1 MTLKRV
7 SHSSVSSQPQ
17 SIASLETYDPEFIC
31 RYYRWRLPQVI
42 KRFLEIFWPL
52 FWFVLC
58 LRWDELRGC
67 ANRNVP
73 RRAVQLRQILT
84 QLGPTFIKVGQALS
98 TRPDLVRKDYLEEL
112 TQLQDQLPAFPSDQA
127 YACIEAELGRPIAEL
142 YAQISPEP
150 VAAASLGQVYKA
162 QLHSGEWVAVKVQRP
177 HLRERLSLDLY
188 LIRWASTWLGPWLPL
203 NLGNTLTAVVD
214 EFGRKLYEEIDYL
227 HEGRNCERFADY
239 FRGDPDVYV
248 PRVFWTYSTRRVL
261 TLEWIDGIKL
271 TDVERIRAAGLEVK
285 QLVRIGVVSALKQLL
300 EYGFFHADPHPG
312 NLFALTDGRMAYIDF
327 GMMDQLTPEM
337 KEYLVDALVHL
348 VDRDYSALIEDFI
361 HLGFLQPDVDRQQ
374 LLPALE
380 TVLKDV
386 MAQEVANFNFK
397 TATDQFSDLMYR
409 YPFQVPP
416 HFALV
421 IRSLVTQEGV
431 ALSLYPQF
439 RIVGVA
445 YPYVAKR
452 LLTDESPRIR
462 ERLLQ
467 VLVKDGKFRW
477 NRLENLIQ
485 IARSDGELDLV
496 PTAQMGLRYLM
507 SEEARTLR
515 RQLVLSLT
523 EDDRIHFEELQRLWR
538 LLSPDLSPSR
548 LWQATLAFLRTWFAE
563 HVQKNVQDTFAEL
576 REQVQAY
583 LEPLS
588 RGPLP
593 QLWPGLLAGME
604 QQR

>member
-1 MTLKRV
+1 MFSRI
-7 SHSSVSSQPQ
+7 SSV
-17 SIASLETYDPEFIC
+17 AALEVYDPQLIC

-42 KRFLEIFWPL
+42 GRALAILWPFL
-52 FWFVLC
+52 WFVLC
-58 LRWDELRGC
+58 LRWDQLWGHTD
-67 ANRNVP
+67 RNVG
-73 RRAVQLRQILT
+73 RRSVQLRKLLT
-84 QLGPTFIKVGQALS
+84 DLGPTFIKVGQALS

-112 TQLQDQLPAFPSDQA
+112 TQLQDQLPPFPSEQA
-127 YACIEAELGRPIAEL
+127 FARIESELGRPIAEIF
-142 YAQISPEP
+142 AQISPEP

-177 HLRERLSLDLY
+177 HLREQLSLDLY

-203 NLGNTLTAVVD
+203 NLGSTLTAVVD
-214 EFGRKLYEEIDYL
+214 EFGRKLFEEIDYL
-227 HEGRNCERFADY
+227 HEGRNCERFAEY
-239 FRGDPDVYV
+239 FRDDPDVYV
-248 PRVFWTYSTRRVL
+248 PRIFWAYSTRRVL

-271 TDVERIRAAGLEVK
+271 TDVERIRAANLEVK
-285 QLVRIGVVSALKQLL
+285 QLVRIGVVAALKQLL

-327 GMMDQLTPEM
+327 GMMDQLTEEM

-348 VDRDYSALIEDFI
+348 VDRDYNALIDDFI
-361 HLGFLQPDVDRQQ
+361 HLGFLQSDVGRQE
-374 LLPALE
+374 LIPALE
-380 TVLKDV
+380 KVLADV
-386 MAQEVANFNFK
+386 LTQEVVNFNFK

-409 YPFQVPP
+409 YPFQVPS

-462 ERLLQ
+462 QRLLQ
-467 VLVKDGKFRW
+467 VLIKDGKFRW

-485 IARSDGELDLV
+485 IARSDGGLDWL
-496 PTAQMGLRYLM
+496 PTAQTGLRYLM
-507 SEEARTLR
+507 SEEARDLR

-523 EDDRIHFEELQRLWR
+523 EDDRLHFEELQRLWR
-538 LLSPDLSPSR
+538 LISPELSPAY
-548 LWQATLAFLRTWFAE
+548 LWQATLRSLPSTGDLQ
-563 HVQKNVQDTFAEL
+563 HTLAEL
-576 REQVQAY
+576 REQVQAH
-583 LEPLS
+583 LEHLS
-588 RGPLP
+588 RWRLP
-593 QLWPGLLAGME
+593 QPWSDLLAGVGQE
-604 QQR
+604 R

>member
-1 MTLKRV
+1 
-7 SHSSVSSQPQ
+7 
-17 SIASLETYDPEFIC
+17 LEVYDPQLIC

-42 KRFLEIFWPL
+42 GRALAILWPFL
-52 FWFVLC
+52 WFVLC
-58 LRWDELRGC
+58 LRWDQLWGHTD
-67 ANRNVP
+67 RNVG
-73 RRAVQLRQILT
+73 RRSVQLRKLLT
-84 QLGPTFIKVGQALS
+84 DLGPTFIKVGQALS

-112 TQLQDQLPAFPSDQA
+112 TQLQDQLPPFPSEQA
-127 YACIEAELGRPIAEL
+127 FARIESELGRPIAEIF
-142 YAQISPEP
+142 AQISPEP

-177 HLRERLSLDLY
+177 HLREQLSLDLY

-203 NLGNTLTAVVD
+203 NLGSTLTAVVD
-214 EFGRKLYEEIDYL
+214 EFGRKLFEEIDYL
-227 HEGRNCERFADY
+227 HEGRNCERFAEY
-239 FRGDPDVYV
+239 FRDDPDVYV
-248 PRVFWTYSTRRVL
+248 PRIFWAYSTRRVL

-271 TDVERIRAAGLEVK
+271 TDVERIRAANLEVK
-285 QLVRIGVVSALKQLL
+285 QLVRIGVVAALKQLL

-327 GMMDQLTPEM
+327 GMMDQLTEEM

-348 VDRDYSALIEDFI
+348 VDRDYNALIDDFI
-361 HLGFLQPDVDRQQ
+361 HLGFLQSDVGRQE
-374 LLPALE
+374 LIPALE
-380 TVLKDV
+380 KVLADV
-386 MAQEVANFNFK
+386 LTQEVVNFNFK

-409 YPFQVPP
+409 YPFQVPS

-462 ERLLQ
+462 QRLLQ
-467 VLVKDGKFRW
+467 VLIKDGKFRW

-485 IARSDGELDLV
+485 IARSDGGLDWL
-496 PTAQMGLRYLM
+496 PTAQTGLRYLM
-507 SEEARTLR
+507 SEEARDLR

-523 EDDRIHFEELQRLWR
+523 EDDRLHFEKLQRLWQ
-538 LLSPDLSPSR
+538 LLSPELSPAY
-548 LWQATLAFLRTWFAE
+548 LWQATLRSLPSTGDLQ
-563 HVQKNVQDTFAEL
+563 HTLAEL
-576 REQVQAY
+576 RDQVQAH
-583 LEPLS
+583 LEHLS
-588 RGPLP
+588 RWRLP
-593 QLWPGLLAGME
+593 QPWSDLLAGVGQE
-604 QQR
+604 R

>member
-1 MTLKRV
+1 MFSRT
-7 SHSSVSSQPQ
+7 SP
-17 SIASLETYDPEFIC
+17 IAALEVYDPQLIC

-42 KRFLEIFWPL
+42 GRALAILWPFL
-52 FWFVLC
+52 WFVLC
-58 LRWDELRGC
+58 LRWDQLWGHTD
-67 ANRNVP
+67 RNVGQ
-73 RRAVQLRQILT
+73 RSVQLRKLLT
-84 QLGPTFIKVGQALS
+84 DLGPTFIKVGQALS

-112 TQLQDQLPAFPSDQA
+112 TQLQDQLPPFPSEQA
-127 YACIEAELGRPIAEL
+127 FARIESELGRPIAEIF
-142 YAQISPEP
+142 AQISPEP

-177 HLRERLSLDLY
+177 HLREQLSLDLY

-203 NLGNTLTAVVD
+203 NLGSTLTAVVD
-214 EFGRKLYEEIDYL
+214 EFGRKLFEEIDYL
-227 HEGRNCERFADY
+227 HEGRNCERFAEY
-239 FRGDPDVYV
+239 FRDDPDVYV
-248 PRVFWTYSTRRVL
+248 PRIFWAYSTRRVL

-271 TDVERIRAAGLEVK
+271 TDVERIRAANLEVK
-285 QLVRIGVVSALKQLL
+285 QLVRIGVVAALKQLL

-327 GMMDQLTPEM
+327 GMMDQLTEEM

-348 VDRDYSALIEDFI
+348 VDRDYNALIDDFV
-361 HLGFLQPDVDRQQ
+361 HLGFLQSDVGRQE
-374 LLPALE
+374 LIPALE
-380 TVLKDV
+380 KVLADV
-386 MAQEVANFNFK
+386 LTQEVVNFNFK

-409 YPFQVPP
+409 YPFQVPS

-462 ERLLQ
+462 QRLLQ
-467 VLVKDGKFRW
+467 VLIKDGKFRW

-485 IARSDGELDLV
+485 IARSDGELDWL

-507 SEEARTLR
+507 SEEARDLR

-523 EDDRIHFEELQRLWR
+523 EDDRLHFEELQRLWR
-538 LLSPDLSPSR
+538 LISPELSPAY
-548 LWQATLAFLRTWFAE
+548 LWQATLRSLPSTGDLQ
-563 HVQKNVQDTFAEL
+563 HTLAEL
-576 REQVQAY
+576 REQVQAH
-583 LEPLS
+583 LEHLS
-588 RGPLP
+588 RWRLP
-593 QLWPGLLAGME
+593 QPWSDLLAGVGQE
-604 QQR
+604 R

>member
-1 MTLKRV
+1 
-7 SHSSVSSQPQ
+7 
-17 SIASLETYDPEFIC
+17 LEVYDPQLIC

-42 KRFLEIFWPL
+42 GRALAILWPFL
-52 FWFVLC
+52 WFVLC
-58 LRWDELRGC
+58 LRWDQLWGHTD
-67 ANRNVP
+67 RNVG
-73 RRAVQLRQILT
+73 RRSVQLRKLLT
-84 QLGPTFIKVGQALS
+84 DLGPTFIKVGQALS

-112 TQLQDQLPAFPSDQA
+112 TQLQDQLPPFPSEQA
-127 YACIEAELGRPIAEL
+127 FARIESELGRPIAEIF
-142 YAQISPEP
+142 AQISPEP

-177 HLRERLSLDLY
+177 HLQEQLSLDLY

-203 NLGNTLTAVVD
+203 NLGSTLTAVVD
-214 EFGRKLYEEIDYL
+214 EFGRKLFEEIDYL
-227 HEGRNCERFADY
+227 HEGRNCERFAEY
-239 FRGDPDVYV
+239 FRDDPDVYV
-248 PRVFWTYSTRRVL
+248 PRIFWAYSTRRVL

-271 TDVERIRAAGLEVK
+271 TDVERIRAANLEVK
-285 QLVRIGVVSALKQLL
+285 QLVRIGVVAALKQLL

-327 GMMDQLTPEM
+327 GMMDQLTEEM

-348 VDRDYSALIEDFI
+348 VDRDYNALIDDFI
-361 HLGFLQPDVDRQQ
+361 HLGFLQSDVGRQE
-374 LLPALE
+374 LIPALE
-380 TVLKDV
+380 KVLADV
-386 MAQEVANFNFK
+386 LTQEVVNFNFK

-409 YPFQVPP
+409 YPFQVPS

-462 ERLLQ
+462 QRLLQ
-467 VLVKDGKFRW
+467 VLIKDGKFRW

-485 IARSDGELDLV
+485 IARSDGGLDWL
-496 PTAQMGLRYLM
+496 PTAQTGLRYLM
-507 SEEARTLR
+507 SEEARDLR

-523 EDDRIHFEELQRLWR
+523 EDDRLHFEELQRLWR
-538 LLSPDLSPSR
+538 LISPELSPAY
-548 LWQATLAFLRTWFAE
+548 LWQATLRSLPSTGDLQ
-563 HVQKNVQDTFAEL
+563 HTLAEL
-576 REQVQAY
+576 REQVQAH
-583 LEPLS
+583 LEHLS
-588 RGPLP
+588 RWRLP
-593 QLWPGLLAGME
+593 QPWSDLLAGVGQE
-604 QQR
+604 R

>member
-1 MTLKRV
+1 MFSRT
-7 SHSSVSSQPQ
+7 SP
-17 SIASLETYDPEFIC
+17 IAALEVYDPQLIC

-42 KRFLEIFWPL
+42 GRALAILWPFL
-52 FWFVLC
+52 WFVLC
-58 LRWDELRGC
+58 LRWDQLWGHTD
-67 ANRNVP
+67 RNVG
-73 RRAVQLRQILT
+73 RRSVQLRKLLT
-84 QLGPTFIKVGQALS
+84 DLGPTFIKVGQALS

-112 TQLQDQLPAFPSDQA
+112 TQLQDQLPPFPSEQA
-127 YACIEAELGRPIAEL
+127 FARIESELGRPIAEIF
-142 YAQISPEP
+142 AQISPEP

-177 HLRERLSLDLY
+177 HLREQLSLDLY

-203 NLGNTLTAVVD
+203 NLGSTLTAVVD
-214 EFGRKLYEEIDYL
+214 EFGRKLFEEIDYL
-227 HEGRNCERFADY
+227 HEGRNCERFAEY
-239 FRGDPDVYV
+239 FRDDPDVYV
-248 PRVFWTYSTRRVL
+248 PRIFWAYSTRRVL

-271 TDVERIRAAGLEVK
+271 TDVERIRAANLEVK
-285 QLVRIGVVSALKQLL
+285 QLVRIGVVAALKQLL

-327 GMMDQLTPEM
+327 GMMDQLTEEM

-348 VDRDYSALIEDFI
+348 VDRDYNALIDDFI
-361 HLGFLQPDVDRQQ
+361 HLGFLQSDVGRQE
-374 LLPALE
+374 LIPALE
-380 TVLKDV
+380 KVLADV
-386 MAQEVANFNFK
+386 LTQEVVNFNFK

-409 YPFQVPP
+409 YPFQVPS

-462 ERLLQ
+462 QRLLQ
-467 VLVKDGKFRW
+467 VLIKDGKFRW

-485 IARSDGELDLV
+485 IARSDGGLDWL
-496 PTAQMGLRYLM
+496 PTAQTGLRYLM
-507 SEEARTLR
+507 SEEARDLR

-523 EDDRIHFEELQRLWR
+523 EDDRLHFEELQRLWR
-538 LLSPDLSPSR
+538 LISPELSPAY
-548 LWQATLAFLRTWFAE
+548 LWQATLRSLPSTGDLQ
-563 HVQKNVQDTFAEL
+563 HTLAEL
-576 REQVQAY
+576 REQVQAH
-583 LEPLS
+583 LEHLS
-588 RGPLP
+588 RWRLP
-593 QLWPGLLAGME
+593 QPWSDLLAGVGQE
-604 QQR
+604 R

>member
-1 MTLKRV
+1 
-7 SHSSVSSQPQ
+7 
-17 SIASLETYDPEFIC
+17 LEVYDPQLIC

-42 KRFLEIFWPL
+42 GRALAILWPFL
-52 FWFVLC
+52 WFVLC
-58 LRWDELRGC
+58 LRWDQLWGHTD
-67 ANRNVP
+67 RNVG
-73 RRAVQLRQILT
+73 RRSVQLRKLLT
-84 QLGPTFIKVGQALS
+84 DLGPTFIKVGQALS

-112 TQLQDQLPAFPSDQA
+112 TQLQDQLPPFPSEQA
-127 YACIEAELGRPIAEL
+127 FARIESELGRPIAEIF
-142 YAQISPEP
+142 AQISPEP

-177 HLRERLSLDLY
+177 HLREQLSLDLY

-203 NLGNTLTAVVD
+203 NLGSTLTAVVD
-214 EFGRKLYEEIDYL
+214 EFGRKLFEEIDYL
-227 HEGRNCERFADY
+227 HEGRNCERFAEY
-239 FRGDPDVYV
+239 FRDDPDVYV
-248 PRVFWTYSTRRVL
+248 PRIFWAYSTRRVL

-271 TDVERIRAAGLEVK
+271 TDVERIRAANLEVK
-285 QLVRIGVVSALKQLL
+285 QLVRIGVVAALKQLL

-327 GMMDQLTPEM
+327 GMMDQLTEEM

-348 VDRDYSALIEDFI
+348 VDRDYNALIDDFI
-361 HLGFLQPDVDRQQ
+361 HLGFLQPDVGRQE
-374 LLPALE
+374 LIPALE
-380 TVLKDV
+380 KVLADV
-386 MAQEVANFNFK
+386 LTQEVVNFNFK

-409 YPFQVPP
+409 YPFQVPS

-462 ERLLQ
+462 QRLLQ
-467 VLVKDGKFRW
+467 VLIKDGKFRW

-485 IARSDGELDLV
+485 IARSDGGLDWL
-496 PTAQMGLRYLM
+496 PTAQTGLRYLM
-507 SEEARTLR
+507 SEEARDLR

-523 EDDRIHFEELQRLWR
+523 EDDRLHFEELQRLWQ
-538 LLSPDLSPSR
+538 LLSPELSPAY
-548 LWQATLAFLRTWFAE
+548 LWQATLRSLPSTGDLQ
-563 HVQKNVQDTFAEL
+563 HTLAEL
-576 REQVQAY
+576 REQVQAH
-583 LEPLS
+583 LEHLS
-588 RGPLP
+588 RWRLP
-593 QLWPGLLAGME
+593 QPWSDLLAGVGQE
-604 QQR
+604 R

>member
-1 MTLKRV
+1 VFSRT
-7 SHSSVSSQPQ
+7 SP
-17 SIASLETYDPEFIC
+17 IAALEVYDPQLIC

-42 KRFLEIFWPL
+42 GRALAILWPFL
-52 FWFVLC
+52 WFVLC
-58 LRWDELRGC
+58 LRWDQLWGHTD
-67 ANRNVP
+67 RNVG
-73 RRAVQLRQILT
+73 RRSVQLRKLLT
-84 QLGPTFIKVGQALS
+84 DLGPTFIKVGQALS

-112 TQLQDQLPAFPSDQA
+112 TQLQDQLPPFPSEQA
-127 YACIEAELGRPIAEL
+127 FARIESELGRPIAEIF
-142 YAQISPEP
+142 AQISPEP

-177 HLRERLSLDLY
+177 HLREQLSLDLY

-203 NLGNTLTAVVD
+203 NLGSTLTAVVD
-214 EFGRKLYEEIDYL
+214 EFGRKLFEEIDYL
-227 HEGRNCERFADY
+227 HEGRNCERFAEY
-239 FRGDPDVYV
+239 FRDDPDVYV
-248 PRVFWTYSTRRVL
+248 PRIFWAYSTRRVL

-271 TDVERIRAAGLEVK
+271 TDVERIRAANLEVK
-285 QLVRIGVVSALKQLL
+285 QLVRIGVVAALKQLL

-327 GMMDQLTPEM
+327 GMMDQLTEEM

-348 VDRDYSALIEDFI
+348 VDRDYNALIDDFI
-361 HLGFLQPDVDRQQ
+361 HLGFLQSDVGRQE
-374 LLPALE
+374 LIPALE
-380 TVLKDV
+380 KVLADV
-386 MAQEVANFNFK
+386 LTQEVVNFNFK

-409 YPFQVPP
+409 YPFQVPS

-462 ERLLQ
+462 QRLLQ
-467 VLVKDGKFRW
+467 VLIKDGKFRW

-485 IARSDGELDLV
+485 IARSDGGLDWL
-496 PTAQMGLRYLM
+496 PTAQTGLRYLM
-507 SEEARTLR
+507 SEEARDLR

-523 EDDRIHFEELQRLWR
+523 EDDRLHFEKLQRLWQ
-538 LLSPDLSPSR
+538 LLSPELSPAY
-548 LWQATLAFLRTWFAE
+548 LWQATLRSLPSTGDLQ
-563 HVQKNVQDTFAEL
+563 HTFAEL
-576 REQVQAY
+576 REQVQAH
-583 LEPLS
+583 LEHLS
-588 RGPLP
+588 RWRLP
-593 QLWPGLLAGME
+593 QPWSDLLAGVGQE
-604 QQR
+604 R

>member
-1 MTLKRV
+1 MLNRI
-7 SHSSVSSQPQ
+7 SSV
-17 SIASLETYDPEFIC
+17 ADLEVYDPQFIA

-42 KRFLEIFWPL
+42 GRALAILWPFL
-52 FWFVLC
+52 WFVLC
-58 LRWDELRGC
+58 LRWDQLWGQGDRK
-67 ANRNVP
+67 VP
-73 RRAVQLRQILT
+73 QRAEQLRKLLT
-84 QLGPTFIKVGQALS
+84 DLGPTFIKVGQALS

-112 TQLQDQLPAFPSDQA
+112 TKLQDQLPSFPSQEA
-127 YACIEAELGRPIAEL
+127 FARIESELGRPISEI
-142 YAQISPEP
+142 YAQISSEP

-214 EFGRKLYEEIDYL
+214 EFGYKLFEEIDYL
-227 HEGRNCERFADY
+227 NEGRNCERFAEY

-248 PRVFWTYSTRRVL
+248 PRIFWAYSTRRVL

-271 TDVERIRAAGLEVK
+271 TDVERIRAANLEVR
-285 QLVRIGVVSALKQLL
+285 QLVRIGVVAGLKQLL

-312 NLFALTDGRMAYIDF
+312 NLFALPDGRLAYIDF
-327 GMMDQLTPEM
+327 GMMDQLTEEM

-348 VDRDYSALIEDFI
+348 VDRDYNALIDDFI
-361 HLGFLQPDVDRQQ
+361 HLGFLQPDVNRQE
-374 LLPALE
+374 LIPALE
-380 TVLKDV
+380 TVLADV
-386 MAQEVANFNFK
+386 LNQEVGNFNFK

-409 YPFQVPP
+409 YPFQVPS

-462 ERLLQ
+462 QRLLQ
-467 VLVKDGKFRW
+467 VLIKEGKFRW

-485 IARSDGELDLV
+485 IARSDGGLDWI
-496 PTAQMGLRYLM
+496 PTARMGLRYLM
-507 SEEARTLR
+507 SEEARELR

-523 EDDRIHFEELQRLWR
+523 EDDRLHFEELQRLWHVV
-538 LLSPDLSPSR
+538 SPDLSPTH
-548 LWQATLAFLRTWFAE
+548 LWQAALGSLPGDLQHALG
-563 HVQKNVQDTFAEL
+563 EL
-576 REQVQAY
+576 REQMQAH
-583 LEPLS
+583 LERLS
-588 RGPLP
+588 HWRLP
-593 QLWPGLLAGME
+593 QPWPNLLAGVGQE
-604 QQR
+604 R

>member
-1 MTLKRV
+1 VFSRT
-7 SHSSVSSQPQ
+7 SP
-17 SIASLETYDPEFIC
+17 IAALEVYDPQLIC

-42 KRFLEIFWPL
+42 GRALAILWPFL
-52 FWFVLC
+52 WFVLC
-58 LRWDELRGC
+58 LRWDQLWGHTD
-67 ANRNVP
+67 RNVG
-73 RRAVQLRQILT
+73 RRSVQLRKLLT
-84 QLGPTFIKVGQALS
+84 DLGPTFIKVGQALS

-112 TQLQDQLPAFPSDQA
+112 TQLQDQLPPFPSEQA
-127 YACIEAELGRPIAEL
+127 FARIESELGRPIAEIF
-142 YAQISPEP
+142 AQISPEP

-177 HLRERLSLDLY
+177 HLREQLSLDLY

-203 NLGNTLTAVVD
+203 NLGSTLTAVVD
-214 EFGRKLYEEIDYL
+214 EFGRKLFEEIDYL
-227 HEGRNCERFADY
+227 HEGRNCERFAEY
-239 FRGDPDVYV
+239 FRDDPDVYV
-248 PRVFWTYSTRRVL
+248 PRIFWAYSTRRVL

-271 TDVERIRAAGLEVK
+271 TDVERIRAANLEVK
-285 QLVRIGVVSALKQLL
+285 QLVRIGVVAALKQLL

-327 GMMDQLTPEM
+327 GMMDQLTEEM

-348 VDRDYSALIEDFI
+348 VDRDYNALIDDFI
-361 HLGFLQPDVDRQQ
+361 HLGFLQSDVGRQE
-374 LLPALE
+374 LIPALE
-380 TVLKDV
+380 KVLADV
-386 MAQEVANFNFK
+386 LTQEVVNFNFK

-409 YPFQVPP
+409 YPFQVPS

-462 ERLLQ
+462 QRLLQ
-467 VLVKDGKFRW
+467 VLIKDGKFRW

-485 IARSDGELDLV
+485 IARSDGGLDWI
-496 PTAQMGLRYLM
+496 PTAQTGLRYLM
-507 SEEARTLR
+507 SEEARDLR

-523 EDDRIHFEELQRLWR
+523 EDDRLHFEELQRLWQ
-538 LLSPDLSPSR
+538 LLSPELSPAY
-548 LWQATLAFLRTWFAE
+548 LWQATLRSLPSTGDLQHTLAE
-563 HVQKNVQDTFAEL
+563 FRD
-576 REQVQAY
+576 QVQAH
-583 LEPLS
+583 LEHLS
-588 RGPLP
+588 RWRLP
-593 QLWPGLLAGME
+593 QPWSDLLAGVGQE
-604 QQR
+604 R

>member
-1 MTLKRV
+1 MFSRI
-7 SHSSVSSQPQ
+7 S
-17 SIASLETYDPEFIC
+17 SIAALEVYDPQLIC

-42 KRFLEIFWPL
+42 GRALAILWPFL
-52 FWFVLC
+52 WFVLC
-58 LRWDELRGC
+58 LRWDQLWGHTD
-67 ANRNVP
+67 RNVG
-73 RRAVQLRQILT
+73 RRSVQLRKLLT
-84 QLGPTFIKVGQALS
+84 DLGPTFIKVGQALS

-112 TQLQDQLPAFPSDQA
+112 TQLQDQLPPFPSEQA
-127 YACIEAELGRPIAEL
+127 FARIESELGRPIAEIF
-142 YAQISPEP
+142 AQISPEP

-177 HLRERLSLDLY
+177 HLREQLSLDLY

-203 NLGNTLTAVVD
+203 NLGSTLTAVVD
-214 EFGRKLYEEIDYL
+214 EFGRKLFEEIDYL
-227 HEGRNCERFADY
+227 HEGRNCERFAEY
-239 FRGDPDVYV
+239 FRDDPDVYV
-248 PRVFWTYSTRRVL
+248 PRIFWAYSTRRVL

-271 TDVERIRAAGLEVK
+271 TDVERIRAANLEVK
-285 QLVRIGVVSALKQLL
+285 QLVRIGVVAALKQLL

-327 GMMDQLTPEM
+327 GMMDQLTEEM

-348 VDRDYSALIEDFI
+348 VDRDYNALIDDFI
-361 HLGFLQPDVDRQQ
+361 HLGFLQSDVGRQE
-374 LLPALE
+374 LIPALE
-380 TVLKDV
+380 KVLADV
-386 MAQEVANFNFK
+386 LTQEVVNFNFK

-409 YPFQVPP
+409 YPFQVPS

-462 ERLLQ
+462 QRLLQ
-467 VLVKDGKFRW
+467 VLIKDGKFRW

-485 IARSDGELDLV
+485 IARSDGGLDWL
-496 PTAQMGLRYLM
+496 PTAQTGLRYLM
-507 SEEARTLR
+507 SEEARDLR

-523 EDDRIHFEELQRLWR
+523 EDDRLHFEELQRLWQ
-538 LLSPDLSPSR
+538 LLSPELSPAY
-548 LWQATLAFLRTWFAE
+548 LWQATLRSLPSTGDLQ
-563 HVQKNVQDTFAEL
+563 HTLAEL
-576 REQVQAY
+576 REQVQAH
-583 LEPLS
+583 LEHLS
-588 RGPLP
+588 RWRLP
-593 QLWPGLLAGME
+593 QPWSDLLAGVGQE
-604 QQR
+604 R

>member
-1 MTLKRV
+1 MFSRI
-7 SHSSVSSQPQ
+7 SSV
-17 SIASLETYDPEFIC
+17 AALEVYDPQLIC

-42 KRFLEIFWPL
+42 GRALAILWPFL
-52 FWFVLC
+52 WFVLC
-58 LRWDELRGC
+58 LRWDQLWGHTD
-67 ANRNVP
+67 RNVG
-73 RRAVQLRQILT
+73 RRSVQLRKLLT
-84 QLGPTFIKVGQALS
+84 DLGPTFIKVGQALS

-112 TQLQDQLPAFPSDQA
+112 TQLQDQLPPFPSEQA
-127 YACIEAELGRPIAEL
+127 FARIESELGRPIAEIF
-142 YAQISPEP
+142 AQISPEP

-177 HLRERLSLDLY
+177 HLQEQLSLDLY

-203 NLGNTLTAVVD
+203 NLGSTLTAVVD
-214 EFGRKLYEEIDYL
+214 EFGRKLFEEIDYL
-227 HEGRNCERFADY
+227 HEGRNCERFAEY
-239 FRGDPDVYV
+239 FRDDPDVYV
-248 PRVFWTYSTRRVL
+248 PRIFWAYSSRRVL

-271 TDVERIRAAGLEVK
+271 TDVERIRAANLEVK
-285 QLVRIGVVSALKQLL
+285 QLVRIGVVAALKQLL

-327 GMMDQLTPEM
+327 GMMDQLTEEM

-348 VDRDYSALIEDFI
+348 VDRDYNALIDDFV
-361 HLGFLQPDVDRQQ
+361 HLGFLQPDVSRQE
-374 LLPALE
+374 LIRALE
-380 TVLKDV
+380 KVLADV
-386 MAQEVANFNFK
+386 LTQEVVNFNFK

-409 YPFQVPP
+409 YPFQVPS

-462 ERLLQ
+462 QRLLQ
-467 VLVKDGKFRW
+467 VLIKDGKFRW

-485 IARSDGELDLV
+485 IARSDGGLDWL
-496 PTAQMGLRYLM
+496 PTAQTGLRYLM
-507 SEEARTLR
+507 SEEARDLR

-523 EDDRIHFEELQRLWR
+523 EDDRLHFEELQRLWQ
-538 LLSPDLSPSR
+538 LLSPELSPAY
-548 LWQATLAFLRTWFAE
+548 LWQATLRSLPSTGDLQ
-563 HVQKNVQDTFAEL
+563 HTLAEL
-576 REQVQAY
+576 REQVQAH
-583 LEPLS
+583 LEHLS
-588 RGPLP
+588 RWRLP
-593 QLWPGLLAGME
+593 QPWSDLLAGVGQE
-604 QQR
+604 R

>member
-1 MTLKRV
+1 VFSRI
-7 SHSSVSSQPQ
+7 S
-17 SIASLETYDPEFIC
+17 SIAALEVYDPQLIC

-42 KRFLEIFWPL
+42 GRALAILWPFL
-52 FWFVLC
+52 WFVLC
-58 LRWDELRGC
+58 LRWDQLWGHTD
-67 ANRNVP
+67 RNVG
-73 RRAVQLRQILT
+73 RRSVQLRKLLT
-84 QLGPTFIKVGQALS
+84 DLGPTFIKVGQALS

-112 TQLQDQLPAFPSDQA
+112 TQLQDQLPPFPSEQA
-127 YACIEAELGRPIAEL
+127 FARIESELGRPIAEIF
-142 YAQISPEP
+142 AQISPEP

-177 HLRERLSLDLY
+177 HLREQLSLDLY

-203 NLGNTLTAVVD
+203 NLGSTLTAVVD
-214 EFGRKLYEEIDYL
+214 EFGRKLFEEIDYL
-227 HEGRNCERFADY
+227 HEGRNCERFAEY
-239 FRGDPDVYV
+239 FRDDPDVYV
-248 PRVFWTYSTRRVL
+248 PRIFWAYSTRRVL

-271 TDVERIRAAGLEVK
+271 TDVERIRAANLEVK
-285 QLVRIGVVSALKQLL
+285 QLVRIGVVAALKQLL

-327 GMMDQLTPEM
+327 GMMDQLTEEM

-348 VDRDYSALIEDFI
+348 VDRDYNALIDDFI
-361 HLGFLQPDVDRQQ
+361 HLGFLQSDVGRQE
-374 LLPALE
+374 LIPALE
-380 TVLKDV
+380 KVLADV
-386 MAQEVANFNFK
+386 LTQEVVNFNFK

-409 YPFQVPP
+409 YPFQVPS

-462 ERLLQ
+462 QRLLQ
-467 VLVKDGKFRW
+467 VLIKDGKFRW

-485 IARSDGELDLV
+485 IARSDGGLDWL
-496 PTAQMGLRYLM
+496 PTAQTGLRYLM
-507 SEEARTLR
+507 SEEARDLR

-523 EDDRIHFEELQRLWR
+523 EDDRLHFEELQRLWQ
-538 LLSPDLSPSR
+538 LLSPELSPAY
-548 LWQATLAFLRTWFAE
+548 LWQATLRSLPSTGDLQ
-563 HVQKNVQDTFAEL
+563 HTLAEL
-576 REQVQAY
+576 RDQVQAH
-583 LEPLS
+583 LEHLS
-588 RGPLP
+588 RWRLP
-593 QLWPGLLAGME
+593 QPWSDLLAGVGQE
-604 QQR
+604 R

>member
-1 MTLKRV
+1 VFSRT
-7 SHSSVSSQPQ
+7 SP
-17 SIASLETYDPEFIC
+17 IAALEVYDPQLIC

-42 KRFLEIFWPL
+42 GRALAILWPFL
-52 FWFVLC
+52 WFVLC
-58 LRWDELRGC
+58 LRWDQLWGHTD
-67 ANRNVP
+67 RNVG
-73 RRAVQLRQILT
+73 RRSVQLRKLLT
-84 QLGPTFIKVGQALS
+84 DLGPTFIKVGQALS

-112 TQLQDQLPAFPSDQA
+112 TQLQDQLPPFPSEQA
-127 YACIEAELGRPIAEL
+127 FARIESELGRPIAEIF
-142 YAQISPEP
+142 AQISPEP

-177 HLRERLSLDLY
+177 HLREQLSLDLY

-203 NLGNTLTAVVD
+203 NLGSTLTAVVD
-214 EFGRKLYEEIDYL
+214 EFGRKLFEEIDYL
-227 HEGRNCERFADY
+227 HEGRNCERFAEY
-239 FRGDPDVYV
+239 FRDDPDVYV
-248 PRVFWTYSTRRVL
+248 PRIFWAYSTRRVL

-271 TDVERIRAAGLEVK
+271 TDVERIRAANLEVK
-285 QLVRIGVVSALKQLL
+285 QLVRIGVVAALKQLL

-327 GMMDQLTPEM
+327 GMMDQLTEEM

-348 VDRDYSALIEDFI
+348 VDRDYNALIDDFI
-361 HLGFLQPDVDRQQ
+361 HLGFLQSDVGRQE
-374 LLPALE
+374 LIPALE
-380 TVLKDV
+380 KVLADV
-386 MAQEVANFNFK
+386 LTQEVVNFNFK

-409 YPFQVPP
+409 YPFQVPS

-462 ERLLQ
+462 QRLLQ
-467 VLVKDGKFRW
+467 VLIKDGKFRW

-485 IARSDGELDLV
+485 IARSDGGLDWL
-496 PTAQMGLRYLM
+496 PTAQTGLRYLM
-507 SEEARTLR
+507 SEEARDLR

-523 EDDRIHFEELQRLWR
+523 EDDRLHFEELQRLWQ
-538 LLSPDLSPSR
+538 LLSPELSPAY
-548 LWQATLAFLRTWFAE
+548 LWQATLRSLPSTGDLQHTLAE
-563 HVQKNVQDTFAEL
+563 FRD
-576 REQVQAY
+576 QVQAH
-583 LEPLS
+583 LEHLS
-588 RGPLP
+588 RWRLP
-593 QLWPGLLAGME
+593 QPWSDLLAGVGQE
-604 QQR
+604 R

>member
-1 MTLKRV
+1 MFSRT
-7 SHSSVSSQPQ
+7 SP
-17 SIASLETYDPEFIC
+17 IAALEVYDPQLIC

-42 KRFLEIFWPL
+42 GRALAILWPFL
-52 FWFVLC
+52 WFVLC
-58 LRWDELRGC
+58 LRWDQLWGHTD
-67 ANRNVP
+67 RNVG
-73 RRAVQLRQILT
+73 RRSVQLRKLLT
-84 QLGPTFIKVGQALS
+84 DLGPTFIKVGQALS

-112 TQLQDQLPAFPSDQA
+112 TQLQDQLPPFPSEQA
-127 YACIEAELGRPIAEL
+127 FARIESELGRPIAEIF
-142 YAQISPEP
+142 AQISPEP

-177 HLRERLSLDLY
+177 HLREQLSLDLY

-203 NLGNTLTAVVD
+203 NLGSTLTAVVD
-214 EFGRKLYEEIDYL
+214 EFGRKLFEEIDYL
-227 HEGRNCERFADY
+227 HEGRNCERFAEY
-239 FRGDPDVYV
+239 FRDDPDVYV
-248 PRVFWTYSTRRVL
+248 PRIFWAYSTRRVL

-271 TDVERIRAAGLEVK
+271 TDVERIRAANLEVK
-285 QLVRIGVVSALKQLL
+285 QLVRIGVVAALKQLL

-312 NLFALTDGRMAYIDF
+312 NLFALADGRLAYIDF
-327 GMMDQLTPEM
+327 GMMDQLTEEM

-348 VDRDYSALIEDFI
+348 VDRDYNALIDDFI
-361 HLGFLQPDVDRQQ
+361 HLGFLQSDVGRQE
-374 LLPALE
+374 LIPALE
-380 TVLKDV
+380 KVLADV
-386 MAQEVANFNFK
+386 LTQEVVNFNFK

-409 YPFQVPP
+409 YPFQVPS

-462 ERLLQ
+462 QRLLQ
-467 VLVKDGKFRW
+467 VLIKDGKFRW

-485 IARSDGELDLV
+485 IARSDGELDWL

-507 SEEARTLR
+507 SEEARDLR

-523 EDDRIHFEELQRLWR
+523 EDDRLHFEELQRLWR
-538 LLSPDLSPSR
+538 LIIPELSPAY
-548 LWQATLAFLRTWFAE
+548 LWQATLRSLPSTGDLQ
-563 HVQKNVQDTFAEL
+563 HTFAEF
-576 REQVQAY
+576 RDQVQAH
-583 LEPLS
+583 LEHLS
-588 RGPLP
+588 RWRPP
-593 QLWPGLLAGME
+593 QPWSDLLAGVGQE
-604 QQR
+604 R

>member
-1 MTLKRV
+1 MFSRT
-7 SHSSVSSQPQ
+7 SP
-17 SIASLETYDPEFIC
+17 IAALEVYDPQLIC

-42 KRFLEIFWPL
+42 GRALAILWPFL
-52 FWFVLC
+52 WFVLC
-58 LRWDELRGC
+58 LRWDQLWGHTD
-67 ANRNVP
+67 RNVG
-73 RRAVQLRQILT
+73 RRSVQLRKLLT
-84 QLGPTFIKVGQALS
+84 DLGPTFIKVGQALS

-112 TQLQDQLPAFPSDQA
+112 TQLQDQLPPFPSEQA
-127 YACIEAELGRPIAEL
+127 FARIESELGRPIAEIF
-142 YAQISPEP
+142 AQISPEP

-177 HLRERLSLDLY
+177 HLQEQLSLDLY

-203 NLGNTLTAVVD
+203 NLGSTLTAVVD
-214 EFGRKLYEEIDYL
+214 EFGRKLFEEIDYL
-227 HEGRNCERFADY
+227 HEGRNCERFAEY
-239 FRGDPDVYV
+239 FRDDPDVYV
-248 PRVFWTYSTRRVL
+248 PRIFWAYSSRRVL

-271 TDVERIRAAGLEVK
+271 TDVERIRAANLEVK
-285 QLVRIGVVSALKQLL
+285 QLVRIGVVAALKQLL

-327 GMMDQLTPEM
+327 GMMDQLTEEM

-348 VDRDYSALIEDFI
+348 VDRDYNALIDDFI
-361 HLGFLQPDVDRQQ
+361 HLGFLQSDVGRQE
-374 LLPALE
+374 LIPALE
-380 TVLKDV
+380 KVLADV
-386 MAQEVANFNFK
+386 LTQEVVNFNFK

-409 YPFQVPP
+409 YPFQVPS

-462 ERLLQ
+462 QRLLQ
-467 VLVKDGKFRW
+467 VLIKDGKFRW

-485 IARSDGELDLV
+485 IARSDGELDWL
-496 PTAQMGLRYLM
+496 PTAQTGLRYLM
-507 SEEARTLR
+507 SEEARDLR

-523 EDDRIHFEELQRLWR
+523 EDDRLHFEELQRLWQ
-538 LLSPDLSPSR
+538 LLSPELSPAY
-548 LWQATLAFLRTWFAE
+548 LWQATLRSLPSTGDLQ
-563 HVQKNVQDTFAEL
+563 HTLAEL
-576 REQVQAY
+576 REQVQAH
-583 LEPLS
+583 LEHLS
-588 RGPLP
+588 RWRLP
-593 QLWPGLLAGME
+593 QPWSDLLAGVGQE
-604 QQR
+604 R